1 MTRDVRFPIRVQVD
15 LTEVQA
21 ERIRDFQTQYG
32 LASDGE
38 TVREM
43 LTALFDILD
52 KDPGNDT

>member
-1 MTRDVRFPIRVQVD
+1 MSKNSKFPVLVQVD

-21 ERIRDFQTQYG
+21 ERIRDFRLQYG
-32 LASDGE
+32 LASDGD

-52 KDPGNDT
+52 KDPDRDS